1 MGYVRDV
8 DKVHS
13 KIIKNNSQ
21 RRRWKRLQIGVAAED
36 NSGLEAEVSMHF
48 GRCPYYVIV
57 EEKNGEIDP
66 LIRVIANP
74 YFSSHGEPGQIPS
87 FLKEQGIEVII
98 AGGMGPRAVGFFNQY
113 GIKVV
118 TGATGKVKEAVDGF
132 LEGELK
138 SNKPCH

>member
-1 MGYVRDV
+1 
-8 DKVHS
+8 
-13 KIIKNNSQ
+13 
-21 RRRWKRLQIGVAAED
+21 LQIGVAAED

-74 YFSSHGEPGQIPS
+74 YFGSHGEPGQIPS

-98 AGGMGPRAVGFFNQY
+98 AGGMGPRAVGFFNQL
-113 GIKVV
+113 GIKTV

-132 LEGELK
+132 LEGELEN
-138 SNKPCH
+138 SKPCH